1 MDPKP
6 TYVSVWLPVPRRMA
20 FTYAVPPGWP
30 ELALGSLVVAPLG
43 RRKTV
48 GIVSAQDVQ
57 PDPGLGEIKF
67 LLEPVPEIWK
77 LSEALLRVLQWSI
90 GHYLAPPGEA
100 LRAFLPPALLRGK
113 GPDPSKARIRE
124 IPEFEIPQLP
134 EPNPEQKA
142 VIQEVLE
149 KPEGFYAYLLHGI
162 TGSGKTEVYLRLCAE
177 ILNRGR
183 SALILVP
190 EIALTPQTLG
200 RFAARFGK
208 GVGSYH
214 SAMTEA
220 QRLKTWMQAQS
231 GEIRVLVG
239 TRSAVAL
246 PLKNLGLVV
255 VDEEHDSSYK
265 QEERFRYQGRDL
277 AVLRAREEGV
287 PVVLGSATPSLESLE
302 NAERGKYRLL
312 HLPDRATGGSLP
324 SIRLIDLKKE
334 PADPET
340 LLSPSLAASL
350 EATLARGEQALLF
363 LNRRGFAPF
372 LLCRACG
379 EAPNCPNCDIALT
392 YHKRPSSLVCHYCE
406 YRVAPPELCPKCSND
421 ELQAMGS
428 GTERLEEVLAKRHPE
443 WRIARLDRDVS
454 SSRQRTEEILTNF
467 AKGEIDLLVG
477 TQLVAKGHDF
487 KRLTLV
493 GILLADSTLHQPD
506 FRSAERLFQLV
517 TQVAGR
523 AGRHDL
529 PGEVLLQTFRPD
541 HYAIGAA
548 LAQDSR
554 RFFLHEREHR
564 REAEYPPFHRL
575 VLLRLSGN
583 QASKVEKAAHRLAE
597 DLRTVFKRHEDV
609 KVLGPAK
616 SALEK
621 LRGKYRWQILLRTSK
636 YEAMRR
642 ILEERLGS
650 LENGL
655 EGGVA
660 LHVDVDPAGT
670 F

>member
-1 MDPKP
+1 
-6 TYVSVWLPVPRRMA
+6 
-20 FTYAVPPGWP
+20 
-30 ELALGSLVVAPLG
+30 
-43 RRKTV
+43 
-48 GIVSAQDVQ
+48 
-57 PDPGLGEIKF
+57 
-67 LLEPVPEIWK
+67 
-77 LSEALLRVLQWSI
+77 
-90 GHYLAPPGEA
+90 
-100 LRAFLPPALLRGK
+100 
-113 GPDPSKARIRE
+113 
-124 IPEFEIPQLP
+124 
-134 EPNPEQKA
+134 
-142 VIQEVLE
+142 
-149 KPEGFYAYLLHGI
+149 HGI

-177 ILNRGR
+177 FLRRGR

-200 RFAARFGK
+200 RFAARFGQ
-208 GVGSYH
+208 GVGAYH

-220 QRLKTWMQAQS
+220 QRLKTWMQARS
-231 GEIRVLVG
+231 GELRLLIG

-246 PLKNLGLVV
+246 PLQNLGLVV

-287 PVVLGSATPSLESLE
+287 PVVLGSATPSMESME

-312 HLPDRATGGSLP
+312 HLPDRATRGALP
-324 SIRLIDLKKE
+324 KIRLVDLKKE
-334 PADPET
+334 APDPET

-379 EAPNCPNCDIALT
+379 QAPLCPNCDISLT
-392 YHKRPSSLVCHYCE
+392 YHKRPSAMICHYCE
-406 YRVAPPELCPKCSND
+406 YRAAPPEICPGCSAE

-428 GTERLEEVLAKRHPE
+428 GTERLEEVLAKRHPA

-454 SSRQRTEEILTNF
+454 SSRQRTEEILENF

-506 FRSAERLFQLV
+506 FRAAERLFQLV

-529 PGEVLLQTFRPD
+529 PGEVFLQTFRPEHD
-541 HYAIGAA
+541 AIAAA
-548 LAQDSR
+548 LEQDPR

-564 REAEYPPFHRL
+564 RDAEYPPFHRL
-575 VLLRLSGN
+575 VLLRFSGN
-583 QASKVEKAAHRLAE
+583 QAGRVEEAARKLGE
-597 DLRTVFKRHEDV
+597 DLRTLFKRHPEV
-609 KVLGPAK
+609 KVLGPSK

-621 LRGKYRWQILLRTSK
+621 LRGKYRWQLLLRTSK
-636 YEAMRR
+636 YEVMRR

-650 LENGL
+650 MEKSLPA
-655 EGGVA
+655 GVA
-660 LHVDVDPAGT
+660 LHVDVDPAGS